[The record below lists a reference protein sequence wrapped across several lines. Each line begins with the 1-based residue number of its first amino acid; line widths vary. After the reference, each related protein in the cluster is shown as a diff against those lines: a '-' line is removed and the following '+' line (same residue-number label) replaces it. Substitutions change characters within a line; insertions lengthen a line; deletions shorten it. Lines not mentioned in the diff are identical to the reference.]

1 MVTALKL
8 REILGADVISYQQV
22 INILGSYKKPRD
34 KISRML
40 ACGELMRL
48 KKGLY
53 IFGDKLRRAPID
65 RFHLANLIY
74 GPSYV
79 SFETALSY
87 YGFIPERVESIVSVT
102 TGKSKKFT
110 TPLGLF
116 TYRKQASFY
125 YQEGIT
131 LVEGS
136 WGNVLMATPEK
147 ALSDQLMTVRASKIN
162 TQQELKKYLLEDLRI
177 DLKEL
182 QKLEITSLKKIAQA
196 SGLAL
201 LELLVEC
208 VKSKK
213 K

>member
-1 MVTALKL
+1 LKL
-8 REILGADVISYQQV
+8 REILGADVITYQQV
-22 INILGSYKKPRD
+22 MNVLGSYKKPRD

-40 ACGELMRL
+40 ASGELIRL

-53 IFGDKLRRAPID
+53 VFGDQLRQAPID

-74 GPSYV
+74 GPSYI
-79 SFETALSY
+79 SFETALSH
-87 YGFIPERVESIVSVT
+87 YGFIPERVESIVSAT
-102 TGKSKKFT
+102 TGKNKKFT

-116 TYRKQASFY
+116 IYRRQASFY

-147 ALSDQLMTVRASKIN
+147 ALSDQLMAVRTSKIT
-162 TQQELKKYLLEDLRI
+162 TQRELSEYFSQDLRI
-177 DLKEL
+177 DLKQL
-182 QKLEITSLKKIAQA
+182 RKLEINLLKKIAQA

-201 LELLVEC
+201 LDLFVEC

>member
-8 REILGADVISYQQV
+8 REVLGADAINYQQV
-22 INILGSYKKPRD
+22 MNVLGSYKKPRD

-74 GPSYV
+74 GPSHV
-79 SFETALSY
+79 SFETALSH
-87 YGFIPERVESIVSVT
+87 YGFIPERVESIVSAT

-110 TPLGLF
+110 TSLGLF

-147 ALSDQLMTVRASKIN
+147 ALSDQLMTVRTSKIN
-162 TQQELKKYLLEDLRI
+162 TQRELKKYLLEDLRI
-177 DLKEL
+177 DLKQL
-182 QKLEITSLKKIAQA
+182 RKLEVTSLKKIAQA

-208 VKSKK
+208 VQSKK